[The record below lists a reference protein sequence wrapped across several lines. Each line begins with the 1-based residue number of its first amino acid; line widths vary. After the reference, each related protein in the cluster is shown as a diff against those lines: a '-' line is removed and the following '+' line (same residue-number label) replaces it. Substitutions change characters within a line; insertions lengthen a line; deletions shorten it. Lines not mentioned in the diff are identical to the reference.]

1 MQDEDSDQR
10 LDDADAAGHALPV
23 HPYLVDEVRL
33 DKWLWAARFFKTR
46 MLAKQAIESGHVR
59 YEGDRAKVAKEV
71 AVGAILDIKQGFD
84 AIQIEVL
91 ALSDHRGGAPLARL
105 LYRETEAS
113 VERRAKETEQR
124 RAATGLVSHE
134 RPSKQH
140 RRLIHRFKR
149 SLND

>member
-1 MQDEDSDQR
+1 MQDAEDAG
-10 LDDADAAGHALPV
+10 LDEALV
-23 HPYLVDEVRL
+23 HPRLVDEVRL

-46 MLAKQAIESGHVR
+46 MLAKEAIESGHVR
-59 YEGDRAKVAKEV
+59 YDGERAKVAKDV
-71 AVGAILDIKQGFD
+71 AIGAILDIKQGFD

-113 VERRAKETEQR
+113 IARRAKEAEQR
-124 RAATGLVSHE
+124 KAATGLVSHE
-134 RPSKQH
+134 RPSKQQ

>member
-1 MQDEDSDQR
+1 MQDAEDAG
-10 LDDADAAGHALPV
+10 LDEELV
-23 HPYLVDEVRL
+23 HPHLVDEVRL

-46 MLAKQAIESGHVR
+46 MLAKEAIESGHVR
-59 YEGDRAKVAKEV
+59 YEGERAKVAKDV
-71 AVGAILDIKQGFD
+71 TIGAILDIKQGFD
-84 AIQIEVL
+84 AIRIEVL

-113 VERRAKETEQR
+113 IARRAKEAEQR
-124 RAATGLVSHE
+124 KAATGLVSHE
-134 RPSKQH
+134 RPSKQQ